1 MSAAFVIEVDGEP
14 AGVVLAE
21 AAGVRFF
28 ASDRRYWELEGRLF
42 RSARHAERAAASV
55 QIQRLAADDAA
66 GQERGAT
73 IQDLR
78 AGIWADTIGRYLGA
92 DRQAAGIEPQRA
104 VA

>member
-1 MSAAFVIEVDGEP
+1 MGAAFVIEVDGEP

-21 AAGVRFF
+21 GAGVRFF

-42 RSARHAERAAASV
+42 RTARHAERAAASM
-55 QIQRLAADDAA
+55 QTQRLAAAA
-66 GQERGAT
+66 QRRGAVV
-73 IQDLR
+73 QDLR

-92 DRQAAGIEPQRA
+92 GQPAAGIEPQRA

>member
-21 AAGVRFF
+21 GAGVRFF

-42 RSARHAERAAASV
+42 RTARHAERAAASM
-55 QIQRLAADDAA
+55 QTQRLAAADAA
-66 GQERGAT
+66 AQRRGAVV
-73 IQDLR
+73 QDLR

-92 DRQAAGIEPQRA
+92 GQPAAGIEPQRA